1 MIQTRE
7 DLAFYLREDARVKI
21 KRERCGCIRMA
32 ANLWYGND
40 SYRVFRYLK
49 ALRKYEFAI
58 NGGRGWF
65 GTIRKALAKARW
77 HRLGARY
84 HININPNVVG
94 YGFRVPH
101 LVGGVIINCFSV
113 GHYCTANSGVI
124 VGNNNKGGM
133 ARIGNN
139 VDLSVGC
146 KVIGGVQIGDD
157 VIVAPNSVV
166 VKDVPDHCIVSGVPA
181 IIIKQGGKKVI

>member
-1 MIQTRE
+1 MIQSRK
-7 DLAFYLREDARVKI
+7 DRAFYLREDAKVNI
-21 KRERCGCIRMA
+21 KRESCGCIRMA

-49 ALRKYEFAI
+49 ALRSYELAL
-58 NGGRGWF
+58 NGERAWF
-65 GTIRKALAKARW
+65 GSLRKALAKARW

-101 LVGGVIINCFSV
+101 LVGGVIINCLSV
-113 GHYCTANSGVI
+113 GNYCTANSGVI

-133 ARIGNN
+133 AQIGDY

-146 KVIGGVQIGDD
+146 KVIGGVRIGNH

-166 VKDVPDHCIVSGVPA
+166 VKDIPDHCVVSGVPA
-181 IIIKQGGKKVI
+181 VIIKQDGKKVI